1 MSGSPAGPMAKGQGG
16 TPAKS
21 ARRRARE
28 FALQGLY
35 EWLISQSEV
44 ASIEVHLGIDNPAFA
59 KADVEHFKEL
69 LQGVVKSIE
78 PLRERIAPH
87 LDRPVTQLSPV
98 EHAIL
103 LIATYELSHHPEIP
117 YRVVI
122 NEAVELAKTFGG
134 TDGFKYV
141 NGVLDRVAGR
151 LRAVEAGAT
160 AQPTPVAASALAS
173 PSSVADDR

>member
-1 MSGSPAGPMAKGQGG
+1 MSEGAAGASPKGRG

-35 EWLISQSEV
+35 EWLVSRSEL
-44 ASIEVHLGIDNPAFA
+44 ASIEVHLGIDNPAYA
-59 KADVEHFKEL
+59 KADVEHFKDL
-69 LQGVVKSIE
+69 LNGVV
-78 PLRERIAPH
+78 RAVAPH
-87 LDRPVTQLSPV
+87 LDRPVAELSPV

-103 LIATYELSHHPEIP
+103 LLATYELAHHPEIP

-141 NGVLDRVAGR
+141 NGVLDRVAAQ
-151 LRAVEAGAT
+151 LRAIEAGSSS
-160 AQPTPVAASALAS
+160 SAGPA
-173 PSSVADDR
+173 PAPPKAGG

>member
-1 MSGSPAGPMAKGQGG
+1 MSEVAAGASAKGRG

-35 EWLISQSEV
+35 EWLVSRSDV
-44 ASIEVHLGIDNPAFA
+44 ASIEVHLGVDNPAFA
-59 KADVEHFKEL
+59 KADLDHFKDL
-69 LQGVVKSIE
+69 LYGVVRAIE
-78 PLRERIAPH
+78 PLHERIAPH
-87 LDRPVTQLSPV
+87 LDRPVAELSPV
-98 EHAIL
+98 EHGIL
-103 LIATYELSHHPEIP
+103 LLATYELAHHPEIP

-141 NGVLDRVAGR
+141 NGVLDRVAAR
-151 LRAVEAGAT
+151 LRAIEAG
-160 AQPTPVAASALAS
+160 
-173 PSSVADDR
+173 PSSSAGSAGSPPQTGG